1 MKLVSAN
8 IVANCEEGGT
18 QPVGHYGGAK
28 VTVRPRH
35 LPNSSIKGDG
45 VRVFLSG
52 HHRPYR

>member
-28 VTVRPRH
+28 SSSA
-35 LPNSSIKGDG
+35 SSISG
-45 VRVFLSG
+45 RVPVFTG
-52 HHRPYR
+52 TWKI